1 MRPYG
6 ASSEPARIFE
16 GTDEVDLEK
25 KEARPAGSSEEGS
38 YFWKMT
44 QDKRFIE
51 AGSFLRAL
59 LSSLKALLRRC
70 FMA

>member
-25 KEARPAGSSEEGS
+25 KEARPAGSGEEGS

-51 AGSFLRAL
+51 VGSFVKEL
-59 LSSLKALLRRC
+59 LEDVSR
-70 FMA
+70 